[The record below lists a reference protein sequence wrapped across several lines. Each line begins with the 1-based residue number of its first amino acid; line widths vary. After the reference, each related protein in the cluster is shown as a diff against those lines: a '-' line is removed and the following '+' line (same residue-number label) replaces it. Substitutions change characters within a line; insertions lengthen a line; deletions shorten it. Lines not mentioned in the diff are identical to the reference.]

1 MRTSLIEIERIDQWL
16 LNQDAPASHLLMDAR
31 LVLDPVLRSNVRDQ
45 KTSHDLIRRYGRQKL
60 INEIRSVEH
69 ELFSSDEHRSF
80 RDKVKSIFNL

>member
-1 MRTSLIEIERIDQWL
+1 MRTSLIEIARIDQWL
-16 LNQDAPASHLLMDAR
+16 LKQNAPASHLLMEAR

-69 ELFSSDEHRSF
+69 ELFTSDEHRSF
-80 RDKVKSIFNL
+80 RDKVRSIFNF